1 MKYLAFTLAFGGLCF
16 GQSDAKSKKIIDD
29 AIAALG
35 GQKFLTMED
44 RIESGRAYSFYR
56 DQLSG
61 LSIAKIYTRYI
72 TPGNTAEDLGLRE
85 RQAFGKDGD
94 FGVLFREDGA
104 WEFSYRGFK
113 VLDTDRATRFHDTTL
128 RDIFYIL
135 RQRMNEPGLLIE
147 SRGADVIQ
155 NLPVDIVDITDNQN
169 RTTTVYFHQ
178 STKVP
183 VRQTWVW
190 RDPKTHER
198 NEEVTTYNRYRE
210 ENGIN
215 WPHQIQRER
224 NGEKIYEMFAE
235 SVTINQN
242 LTDSLFATPNEV
254 LPENKSYVPPPK
266 ETSSKNAKKKK

>member
-1 MKYLAFTLAFGGLCF
+1 MKFLAITLAFGSLCF
-16 GQSDAKSKKIIDD
+16 GQSDAKAKKIIDD

-44 RIESGRAYSFYR
+44 RTESGRAYSFYR

-72 TPGNTAEDLGLRE
+72 TAGNTSEDLALRE
-85 RQAFGKDGD
+85 RQAFGKEGD

-104 WEFSYRGFK
+104 WEYSYRGFK
-113 VLDTDRATRFHDTTL
+113 VLDADRTMRFHDTTL

-135 RQRMNEPGLLIE
+135 RERMNEPGLIFE
-147 SRGADVIQ
+147 SRGADVVQ
-155 NLPVDIVDITDNQN
+155 NLPVDIVAITDSEN

-183 VRQTWVW
+183 VRQSWVW

-215 WPHQIQRER
+215 WPHQIQRDR
-224 NGEKIYEMFAE
+224 NGEKIYEMFSE
-235 SVTINQN
+235 SVMINSN
-242 LTDSLFATPNEV
+242 LTDSLFATPNQV
-254 LPENKSYVPPPK
+254 VADPKSYIPPPK
-266 ETSSKNAKKKK
+266 DSKKKK